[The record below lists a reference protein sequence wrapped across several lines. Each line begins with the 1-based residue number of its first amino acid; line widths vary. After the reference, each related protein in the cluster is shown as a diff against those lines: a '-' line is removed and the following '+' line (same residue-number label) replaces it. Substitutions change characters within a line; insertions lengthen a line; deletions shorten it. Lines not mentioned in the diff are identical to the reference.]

1 MTSSTISSQ
10 YNSSLYTPD
19 TSSSTSYL
27 KGSSDAATTQTTLDA
42 ESLGKDDFLKLLL
55 AELKYQDPLNPAEN
69 TEFVAQLA
77 QFSSLEQMTQV
88 NTNLEKSLETNN
100 AMVDTVSNAMMIS
113 YFGKAVE
120 VESAELVYDGES
132 EETNLRFEL
141 DDASISTK
149 INILNADGATIRSLD
164 VGALEAGENAVVWD
178 GMKNSGVFAAEG
190 VYSFEVVAKDSSG
203 EELTYTPLTTGIVQ
217 GLSKKEDGTYLNIGG
232 IYVLFDKVRRVAEI
246 TE

>member
-100 AMVDTVSNAMMIS
+100 AMWIPS
-113 YFGKAVE
+113 
-120 VESAELVYDGES
+120 
-132 EETNLRFEL
+132 R
-141 DDASISTK
+141 
-149 INILNADGATIRSLD
+149 
-164 VGALEAGENAVVWD
+164 
-178 GMKNSGVFAAEG
+178 
-190 VYSFEVVAKDSSG
+190 
-203 EELTYTPLTTGIVQ
+203 TP
-217 GLSKKEDGTYLNIGG
+217 
-232 IYVLFDKVRRVAEI
+232 
-246 TE
+246 